1 MVFDKGIV
9 VAHNKLQRAE
19 NIGCPICFTGL
30 AGAKNHV
37 GSPFCEEGS
46 IASGGNGPT
55 ANVIHAS
62 MPTVLSK

>member
-46 IASGGNGPT
+46 IASGGKWSHCQCDTCLNADGL
-55 ANVIHAS
+55 I
-62 MPTVLSK
+62 